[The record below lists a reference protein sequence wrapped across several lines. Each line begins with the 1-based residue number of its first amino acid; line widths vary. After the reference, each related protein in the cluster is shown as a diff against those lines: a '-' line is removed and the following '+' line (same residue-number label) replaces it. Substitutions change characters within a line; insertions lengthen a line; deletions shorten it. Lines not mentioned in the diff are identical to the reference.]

1 MSKKIFYILLV
12 AVLAAAVYLGN
23 PPPKHKSAAGLP
35 DPTQIP
41 ATGEVTMKVEEYDVN
56 IKYKASYKI
65 KALAVSTKKYSG
77 TSLSDLLAQKDVA
90 LAWGTVAENNEKVD
104 FNWSQDGR
112 WYRWHVDDASQMSA
126 VGLSESDVNK
136 QSANNHLIPSTPEL
150 KKEIAKIR
158 RGDIVEITGYLINL
172 KGENPEGET
181 FDWNSSLSR
190 TDSGDGA
197 CELIYVTGV
206 TRE

>member
-1 MSKKIFYILLV
+1 MSKKIFLILII
-12 AVLAAAVYLGN
+12 AVLAAAFYLGN
-23 PPPKHKSAAGLP
+23 PPPKHKSAMGLP
-35 DPTQIP
+35 EPTQIP
-41 ATGEVTMKVEEYDVN
+41 ATGEVNLKLDEYDVN

-77 TSLSDLLAQKDVA
+77 TSVADRLAPKDVA
-90 LAWGTVAENNEKVD
+90 LAWGNVAENNEKVD

-112 WYRWHVDDASQMSA
+112 WYRWYVSDAGQLSA
-126 VGLSESDVNK
+126 AGLSESEVNK
-136 QSANNHLIPSTPEL
+136 HSANNHLIAADAAVKS
-150 KKEIAKIR
+150 EIGKIR
-158 RGDIVEITGYLINL
+158 KGDIVEITGYLINL
-172 KGENPEGET
+172 SAVNPEGET
-181 FDWNSSLSR
+181 YNWNSSVSR

>member
-1 MSKKIFYILLV
+1 MSKKIFWLVIV
-12 AVLAAAVYLGN
+12 AVLAVAFYMGN

-41 ATGEVTMKVEEYDVN
+41 ATGEVNMKLEEYDVN

-65 KALAVSTKKYSG
+65 KALAVSTKNYSG
-77 TSLSDLLAQKDVA
+77 TSIPDLLAKKDVA
-90 LAWGTVAENNEKVD
+90 LAWGSVAENNEKVD

-112 WYRWHVDDASQMSA
+112 WYKWMVTDGSQLSA
-126 VGLSESDVNK
+126 AGLSESDVNRH
-136 QSANNHLIPSTPEL
+136 SANNHLIPADGEI
-150 KKEIAKIR
+150 KKEISKIR
-158 RGDIVEITGYLINL
+158 KGDIVEITGYLVSL
-172 KGENPEGET
+172 KATKPEGET
-181 FDWNSSLSR
+181 YDWNSSLTR
-190 TDSGDGA
+190 TDTGNGA